1 MSIKEYLHKIK
12 PWLKDIINNLK
23 KFDTRKVQLTIPIN
37 LISSKDND
45 EEYIMHAK
53 TNNIEIM
60 IYDKVDEVV
69 KELFE
74 QLLF

>member
-1 MSIKEYLHKIK
+1 MA
-12 PWLKDIINNLK
+12 
-23 KFDTRKVQLTIPIN
+23 TN
-37 LISSKDND
+37 LISSNDND

-69 KELFE
+69 EELFE

>member
-1 MSIKEYLHKIK
+1 
-12 PWLKDIINNLK
+12 
-23 KFDTRKVQLTIPIN
+23 
-37 LISSKDND
+37 
-45 EEYIMHAK
+45 MHAK

-69 KELFE
+69 EELFE